1 MKNDY
6 ESTTFAISL
15 LAFGFIVCTMWVTAR
30 AFDAGEH
37 MVHKQAIERGYA
49 EWAVDVNGTTK
60 FVWKSNTK

>member
-6 ESTTFAISL
+6 ESTALVVCL
-15 LAFGFIVCTMWVTAR
+15 LVIGGIVCTLWFTAR
-30 AFDAGEH
+30 AFYAGEH